1 MEAVGKLFQTQ
12 FAPPKL
18 IMRLHTSHLCAAYHW
33 ARRSFDEPVWH
44 CWQLRKHKLSNL
56 SFTAWTHI
64 HYSLL
69 PALPPHSERKFSV
82 RHFTDVCGPAIEP
95 RAHCRWFTTFMGD
108 DKTHSRSLTRS
119 LAARFILQPRAE

>member
-1 MEAVGKLFQTQ
+1 MEAVGKLLQ
-12 FAPPKL
+12 
-18 IMRLHTSHLCAAYHW
+18 HTICATKTHHAITHIAFMCGISL

-82 RHFTDVCGPAIEP
+82 RHFTLSAGLQSSHARTAAGLQLSWAMIK
-95 RAHCRWFTTFMGD
+95 RTLAH
-108 DKTHSRSLTRS
+108 
-119 LAARFILQPRAE
+119 